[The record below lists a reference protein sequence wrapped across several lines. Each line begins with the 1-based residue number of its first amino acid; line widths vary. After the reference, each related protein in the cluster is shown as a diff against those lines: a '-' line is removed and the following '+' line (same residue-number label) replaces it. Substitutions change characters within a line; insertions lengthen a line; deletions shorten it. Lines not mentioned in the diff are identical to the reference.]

1 MNMENN
7 AEKPLMQTE
16 TIDSAIDTI
25 LKAVPEEQKDE
36 AIKALMII
44 KEEAF
49 EGPIPPPSLFRE
61 YEATLPGSADR
72 ILKLAESQQAH
83 RIEIEKTAVNS
94 QMRQGERGQV
104 FGFII
109 FLIGIA
115 LTIVFIW
122 FGMKTF
128 AGIFATGTM
137 AVIIGLFIL
146 GKNEIRKD
154 LKSKRRIKEK

>member
-1 MNMENN
+1 MKNN
-7 AEKPLMQTE
+7 SEKITSPPDTV
-16 TIDSAIDTI
+16 DSAIDTI
-25 LKAVPEEQKDE
+25 LKAVPEEQKGE

-61 YEATLPGSADR
+61 YEAILPGSADR
-72 ILKLAESQQAH
+72 ILNLAEKQQTH
-83 RIEIEKTAVNS
+83 RIEIEKSAVNS
-94 QMRQGERGQV
+94 QMKQGERGQI

-115 LTIVFIW
+115 LTVVFII
-122 FGMKTF
+122 FDMKTF

-146 GKNEIRKD
+146 GKREIRND
-154 LKSKRRIKEK
+154 LKSKKQVENK